1 MGLRIMNNTS
11 AAFAERQ
18 LGLNSSNLQKSL
30 QKLSSGYRINN
41 ASDDAAGLA
50 VSEKMRFQVRGLEQA
65 QRNVLD
71 GISMVQVAEGG
82 LQEVSEILQRIRVL
96 SVQAANGTLANSDRD
111 LIALEVNQLISEIDR
126 VQTTVTFNGVKLL
139 ANTSTAGSGTG
150 SISLAVGAS
159 GGQTLS
165 LVLSKITSNLLS
177 IDTLKV
183 TSADKA
189 QSAVLKIDNALKSV
203 LQLRAKMG
211 AAQNRLEKTYDF
223 LGIQRENMMAAESR
237 IRDVDFASEMTNYTR
252 SQIIAQASTAMLAQA
267 NVSSQSVLQL
277 LG

>member
-18 LGLNSSNLQKSL
+18 LGLNNSNLQKSL

-65 QRNVLD
+65 QRNVMD

-126 VQTTVTFNGVKLL
+126 VQTTVSFNGVKLL
-139 ANTSTAGSGTG
+139 ANLSTAGAGSG
-150 SISLAVGAS
+150 SISLQVGAS

-165 LVLSKITSNLLS
+165 LVLSKITSNILS

-183 TSADKA
+183 TSSAKA
-189 QSAVLKIDNALKSV
+189 QSAVLKIDNALRGV

-211 AAQNRLEKTYDF
+211 ATQNRLEKTYDF

-267 NVSSQSVLQL
+267 NVSAQSVLQL